1 MSCLCQMWRLEEDVL
16 DTKVYLRNMYMHM
29 SMYVYNMFIQLIQ
42 CTVIEILQNRTLV
55 IY

>member
-1 MSCLCQMWRLEEDVL
+1 
-16 DTKVYLRNMYMHM
+16 MHM

-55 IY
+55 IYWYILKKSMDYSILDKSENIKIIN